1 VEDLDDLWPPFR
13 HTLPRRD
20 ELPRHRGGRR
30 GSALSRAEIVEV
42 AVAVADAEGAEAVTM
57 RRIARQLDVGPM
69 SLYWHVADKSHLLDL
84 MLDAI
89 FGEMQPEGAT
99 GDWREDLARV
109 SRHEHSALLRHRWV
123 MDFIGGRPPLG
134 PKTVLHLEHSLAVL
148 DDLDLD
154 TRTAIDIL
162 MTLNTYV
169 MGAVLRELR
178 EMRAEHDPEED
189 GLDAAT
195 VRAGVIEWIGRLR
208 DSGRFVRFLRILDDD
223 VDPDSPD
230 TREERFEFGLQC
242 LLDGIAAR
250 IAAASADQ
258 PRP

>member
-1 VEDLDDLWPPFR
+1 
-13 HTLPRRD
+13 
-20 ELPRHRGGRR
+20 
-30 GSALSRAEIVEV
+30 
-42 AVAVADAEGAEAVTM
+42 
-57 RRIARQLDVGPM
+57 
-69 SLYWHVADKSHLLDL
+69 

-99 GDWREDLARV
+99 GDWREDLAKI
-109 SRHEHSALLRHRWV
+109 SRQEHATLLQHRWV
-123 MDFIGGRPPLG
+123 MDFIGARPPFG
-134 PKTVLHLEHSLAVL
+134 PKTVLHLEDSLAVL

-178 EMRAEHDPEED
+178 EIRAQRDQED
-189 GLDAAT
+189 YDLDAAK
-195 VRAGVIEWIGRLR
+195 VRSGVNEWVGRLR
-208 DSGRFVRFLRILDDD
+208 ETGRFVRFLRILDDK

-242 LLDGIAAR
+242 LLDGIATR
-250 IAAASADQ
+250 IAAASANH
-258 PRP
+258 RRS